1 MSIKSV
7 PYLVKNGWGLEEE
20 DLNRIIRIEKLEDVS
35 HKFSDQIKTITE
47 KFGSLSRL
55 RILAFDKESG
65 IDSDSKKMFMSLIL
79 AERDVFY
86 HAGFSNKECCV
97 VLIFKSKGE
106 LVLKSFKHILS
117 HEYAHHIQFSH
128 ECFPYYIY
136 KRSPR
141 LWVPPFVA
149 CYEVGPEIGSVSIDG
164 LPLPDLHTIVQDS
177 NERISD
183 IICEGLLRQKDLV
196 ADFLEYFQH
205 DIALREDPASL
216 PQYTSHP
223 NIKRYIRR
231 LALRDNAEWG
241 ATIQLAYPKN
251 SNVCKVISQGKK
263 LAVRLN
269 KKYPKASQVHNEIF
283 NLCINTD
290 FHSFKNPEKAVSYTK
305 KVMDLLNMKIK
316 TKEKW

>member
-1 MSIKSV
+1 MSIMSV
-7 PYLVKNGWGLEEE
+7 PDLAKNGWGLEEE

-35 HKFSDQIKTITE
+35 HKFSDQINTITE
-47 KFGSLSRL
+47 KFGSFSRL
-55 RILAFDKESG
+55 
-65 IDSDSKKMFMSLIL
+65 
-79 AERDVFY
+79 
-86 HAGFSNKECCV
+86 
-97 VLIFKSKGE
+97 
-106 LVLKSFKHILS
+106 
-117 HEYAHHIQFSH
+117 
-128 ECFPYYIY
+128 
-136 KRSPR
+136 
-141 LWVPPFVA
+141 
-149 CYEVGPEIGSVSIDG
+149 
-164 LPLPDLHTIVQDS
+164 
-177 NERISD
+177 RISD

-290 FHSFKNPEKAVSYTK
+290 FHSFKNPEKAASYTK
-305 KVMDLLNMKIK
+305 RVIDLLNMKIK